1 MRSLILEDARDL
13 YEIRKTS
20 FEDLWTEKEFISMLS
35 DESFFGF
42 RENCGF
48 ILCRKV
54 LDSIDI
60 VTFCVD
66 PRYRGRG
73 VGGNLLSELIKFAKE
88 SKCEIFLEV
97 AEKNYIARNLYTSF
111 GFREISVRKNY
122 YQLKNGA
129 QDAVVMKYKN
139 VHNQPQ
145 PEKPYSPE

>member
-1 MRSLILEDARDL
+1 MRSLILDDAHDL

-20 FEDLWTEKEFISMLS
+20 FEDLWTEKEFVSMLS

-42 RENCGF
+42 REERGF

-66 PRYRGRG
+66 LQYRGKG
-73 VGGNLLSELIKFAKE
+73 IGKNLLLELINFAKE

-97 AEKNYIARNLYTSF
+97 VEKNRTARNLYISS
-111 GFREISVRKNY
+111 GFKEISVRKNY
-122 YQLKNGA
+122 YKLKNGT
-129 QDAVVMKYKN
+129 QNAVVMKFT
-139 VHNQPQ
+139 P
-145 PEKPYSPE
+145 